1 MYSSTS
7 CLRHDNRAQ
16 ENGQAPKC
24 RQLERENGILRGTR
38 APDRPE
44 INDGF
49 SFMDNETYDSLPLT
63 RWLDRSGKA
72 IEDHPELSS
81 ELQETTIPKTQ
92 PRVTVEILLKSK
104 LVIETLKA
112 KGYDLEEVEKA
123 TVTIKRT

>member
-1 MYSSTS
+1 
-7 CLRHDNRAQ
+7 
-16 ENGQAPKC
+16 
-24 RQLERENGILRGTR
+24 
-38 APDRPE
+38 
-44 INDGF
+44 
-49 SFMDNETYDSLPLT
+49 MDNETYDSLPLT

-123 TVTIKRT
+123 TVTIGQDLMNLLQKLADNKPVHSTTRDDEPEFTIMRRK